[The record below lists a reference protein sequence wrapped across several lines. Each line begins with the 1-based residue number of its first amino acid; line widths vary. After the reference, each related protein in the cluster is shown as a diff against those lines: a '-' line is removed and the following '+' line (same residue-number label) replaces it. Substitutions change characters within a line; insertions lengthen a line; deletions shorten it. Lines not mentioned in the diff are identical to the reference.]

1 MKKLYLFTSVIGIL
15 SILLSPGCKE
25 SNTNN
30 TPPPPKV
37 VLTPKSPDSAAVET
51 GIDAEDPVNIPADP
65 NKNGIL
71 IQWYTVNHDGLRAY
85 DVYRRMG
92 DSTGNFQKIAE
103 VIQPFGTNKD
113 TVYIDT
119 DTLLSLDDTT
129 YYYVV
134 ARDED
139 GQEGERSRIDHYTL
153 LPKPSLNG
161 PDGGQIF
168 AGTFD
173 WNFSSDFVA
182 QYFIFRLETGA
193 GNQYFPYHTGLYET
207 TGNVNSRQIW
217 SLAQLGL
224 APLPSGQYRWRI
236 DTRNYFDYYPYNRT
250 GSESPWGEF
259 WVP

>member
-1 MKKLYLFTSVIGIL
+1 MKKLYFFASAVAIL

-51 GIDAEDPVNIPADP
+51 GIDAEDPPTNPDHL
-65 NKNGIL
+65 KNGIL
-71 IQWYTVNHDGLRAY
+71 IQWYPVTHDGLRAY

-92 DSTGNFQKIAE
+92 DSTGNFQKIVE

-119 DTLLSLDDTT
+119 DTLLSLYDTT

-153 LPKPSLNG
+153 LPKPSLNA
-161 PDGGQIF
+161 PTGGQIF
-168 AGTFD
+168 TGTFD
-173 WNFSSDFVA
+173 WNFSPDFVA

-207 TGNVNSRQIW
+207 TGNVQPRQVW
-217 SLAQLGL
+217 SLADLGL
-224 APLPSGQYRWRI
+224 ASLPGGGQQYRWRI
-236 DTRNYFDYYPYNRT
+236 DTRDFNDNRT
-250 GSESPWGEF
+250 GSESPWGVF
-259 WVP
+259 SVQ